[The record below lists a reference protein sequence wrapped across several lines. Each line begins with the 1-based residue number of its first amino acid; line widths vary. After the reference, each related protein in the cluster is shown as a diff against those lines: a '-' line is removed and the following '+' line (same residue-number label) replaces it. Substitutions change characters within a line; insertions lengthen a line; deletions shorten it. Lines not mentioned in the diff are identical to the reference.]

1 MLTINL
7 SSISSF
13 ICFLLIWLID
23 SFLNY
28 RLAKRMGEKEKTSYF
43 IPMLSYYR
51 FGVLTRTNSI
61 VVVMGLGAAVVASV
75 WWSSILPLQY
85 IIIASLLA
93 IIVNTVIIIRAAKL
107 LAKSKWQYLCS
118 NIVFG
123 LVGIILQPIILIFLS
138 YNYSSLLV
146 FIFPLLHSVILQVPK
161 IMLLMTTRNRSKEKV
176 FLAFAE
182 EK

>member
-7 SSISSF
+7 SSINSF

-51 FGVLTRTNSI
+51 FGGLTRTNAI
-61 VVVMGLGAAVVASV
+61 VVVIGLGASVVASL

-107 LAKSKWQYLCS
+107 LAKPQWHYLCS
-118 NIVFG
+118 SILFG
-123 LVGIILQPIILIFLS
+123 LIGIILQPLILIFLS

-146 FIFPLLHSVILQVPK
+146 FIVPL
-161 IMLLMTTRNRSKEKV
+161 
-176 FLAFAE
+176 
-182 EK
+182 